1 MSAPDMQ
8 TVHGAAQA
16 LRDKSVSAREL
27 AQSSLDRIASSKL
40 NAFIDVRPDLT
51 LAQADAADKL
61 IASGQAGPLTGVPMA
76 HKDIFVTTGWRSTAG
91 SKMLKDYVSPYD
103 AHVVSRFAAAGTVCL
118 GKLNCDEFA
127 MGSSNENSYFG
138 AVKNPWDTRAI
149 PGGSSGGSAAAVAA
163 GLALFA
169 TGTDTGGS
177 IRQPAAMCGVTGSK
191 PSYGRVSRY
200 GMIAFASSLD
210 QGGPLARSAQ
220 DCALALSAMAGF
232 DTRDATSVLPEAL
245 PAANALAAD
254 GREDFSRLLGKPL
267 HASGSADRPL
277 AGVRL
282 GLPEEFFG
290 AGLSADVRTAID
302 AALKQL
308 ESQGAELVSVSLPR
322 TELSIPAYYVI
333 APAEASSNLSRFDG
347 VRFGHRAEHYRDL
360 KEMYQKSRSEG
371 FGPEVQR
378 RILVGSY
385 VLSHGYYDAYYLKAQ
400 RVRRLIAQ
408 DWQAAFA
415 KVDFI
420 VGPITPTV
428 AWNLGEKSDDPVQM
442 YLTDI
447 YTLSASLAGLPGMS
461 IPVGFGAQ
469 GRPVGLQL
477 VGNYYHEARLLALAD
492 WYQRATDWHQR
503 QPAKEG
509 V

>member
-1 MSAPDMQ
+1 
-8 TVHGAAQA
+8 
-16 LRDKSVSAREL
+16 
-27 AQSSLDRIASSKL
+27 
-40 NAFIDVRPDLT
+40 
-51 LAQADAADKL
+51 
-61 IASGQAGPLTGVPMA
+61 
-76 HKDIFVTTGWRSTAG
+76 
-91 SKMLKDYVSPYD
+91 
-103 AHVVSRFAAAGTVCL
+103 
-118 GKLNCDEFA
+118 
-127 MGSSNENSYFG
+127 
-138 AVKNPWDTRAI
+138 
-149 PGGSSGGSAAAVAA
+149 
-163 GLALFA
+163 LALFT

-177 IRQPAAMCGVTGSK
+177 IRQPAAMCGVTGIK
-191 PSYGRVSRY
+191 PTYGRVSRY

-210 QGGPLARSAQ
+210 QGGPLARSAK
-220 DCALALSAMAGF
+220 DCAMALSCMAGF
-232 DTRDATSVLPEAL
+232 DARDATSVLPEAV
-245 PAANALAAD
+245 PAANVLSAD
-254 GREDFSRLLGKPL
+254 GQEDFSRLLGKPL

-282 GLPEEFFG
+282 GLPDEFFG
-290 AGLSADVRTAID
+290 PGLAPDVRSAID
-302 AALKQL
+302 VALKQL
-308 ESQGAELVSVSLPR
+308 ESQGAQLVPVSLPR

-347 VRFGHRAEHYRDL
+347 VRYGHRAESYRDL

-378 RILVGSY
+378 RILVGAY
-385 VLSHGYYDAYYLKAQ
+385 VLCHGYYDAYYLKAQ

-442 YLTDI
+442 YLSDI

-461 IPVGFGAQ
+461 IPVGFGALE
-469 GRPVGLQL
+469 RPVGLQL
-477 VGNYYHEARLLALAD
+477 VGNYYQEARLLALAD
-492 WYQRATDWHQR
+492 WYQQATDWHTR

-509 V
+509 S